1 MERAF
6 FAIGAFLGFT
16 AVTVGAFGAH
26 TLCGQLSTE
35 MVEVF
40 ELAVRYQMYHALAL
54 LAVACWADRFPTLQ
68 VNLAGWLL
76 VAGSILF
83 SGSLYLLSLSGERW
97 WGAVTPIGGLALL
110 VGWGSLVWAAW
121 GKEH

>member
-40 ELAVRYQMYHALAL
+40 ELAGGALPDVPCAGLTSSGL
-54 LAVACWADRFPTLQ
+54 L
-68 VNLAGWLL
+68 G
-76 VAGSILF
+76 
-83 SGSLYLLSLSGERW
+83 
-97 WGAVTPIGGLALL
+97 
-110 VGWGSLVWAAW
+110 
-121 GKEH
+121 